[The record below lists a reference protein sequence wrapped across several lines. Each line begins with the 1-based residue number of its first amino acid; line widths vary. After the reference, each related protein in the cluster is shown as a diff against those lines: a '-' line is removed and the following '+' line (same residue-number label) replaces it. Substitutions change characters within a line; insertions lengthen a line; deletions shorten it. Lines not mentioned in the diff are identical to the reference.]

1 MLVGSDDCAGAGGRK
16 IRKEG
21 RLQAGFP
28 GFPLDT
34 AAALDS
40 YKALLRTVKI
50 EAEKEEAVQG
60 AGFDHER
67 IYGFRD
73 ISNSCHRFSVMP

>member
-16 IRKEG
+16 IPKEG

-40 YKALLRTVKI
+40 YNALLRTVKI
-50 EAEKEEAVQG
+50 L
-60 AGFDHER
+60 
-67 IYGFRD
+67 
-73 ISNSCHRFSVMP
+73 HRALSPSYKYKTIENVIRSE